1 MILLLWMMFFAHT
14 NIYVQKER
22 KMSIHGIHTLQKKEH
37 NTTIFI
43 LIKLSLSLS
52 LFLTSCIFSTP
63 RKLNGIVR
71 VSNNDPGGNN
81 SLDNDTKS

>member
-1 MILLLWMMFFAHT
+1 MDDGFCTQQCKKI
-14 NIYVQKER
+14 IYVQKER

-37 NTTIFI
+37 NTTIHHPN
-43 LIKLSLSLS
+43 KALSLS